1 MIDIKFLR
9 ENPDV
14 VKQNIK
20 NKFQDQKLHLVDEVI
35 ALDKESRACKMHG
48 DELRSKRKSLSDK
61 IGSLMKEGRKDE
73 AEAIKAEVKAIND
86 ELVVNEEKEEKFASE
101 IKERMM
107 KIPNI
112 IDPSVPIGKDDSE
125 NVEVQRFGEP
135 KVPDYEIPYH
145 ADIIEKLNGMDKESA
160 GRTSGVGFYYLIGDI
175 ARLHEAMLACARDYM
190 INAGFTY
197 AIPPFMIR
205 SDVVTGVTI
214 GAAVQAMY
222 LGQVLIGGV
231 ATADMAFV
239 SYPSIALAML
249 AGADANV
256 AVTLAAT
263 VGVLGA
269 ALFTGYEILASVF
282 YQLGDKY
289 IAENNIKKIKIAYM
303 VLPPITSF
311 ILRFGITF
319 TIVMLGSNYAATL
332 LAAIPQIVLHI
343 AGVLGGVLPA
353 VGISILITY
362 TLKDYKFIIFF
373 LIGMICITF
382 ALACP

>member
-1 MIDIKFLR
+1 M
-9 ENPDV
+9 
-14 VKQNIK
+14 
-20 NKFQDQKLHLVDEVI
+20 EV
-35 ALDKESRACKMHG
+35 
-48 DELRSKRKSLSDK
+48 
-61 IGSLMKEGRKDE
+61 
-73 AEAIKAEVKAIND
+73 
-86 ELVVNEEKEEKFASE
+86 
-101 IKERMM
+101 
-107 KIPNI
+107 
-112 IDPSVPIGKDDSE
+112 SVL
-125 NVEVQRFGEP
+125 Q
-135 KVPDYEIPYH
+135 
-145 ADIIEKLNGMDKESA
+145 AA
-160 GRTSGVGFYYLIGDI
+160 LIGISCWLVSVENSQPLGVAFSD
-175 ARLHEAMLACARDYM
+175 AMSKPIVGGTVVGL
-190 INAGFTY
+190 ILG
-197 AIPPFMIR
+197 
-205 SDVVTGVTI
+205 DVVTGVTI

-289 IAENNIKKIKIAYM
+289 IAENNIKKMKIAYM

-382 ALACP
+382 LNLNMVATAVTGTCLAVMYYMYTANNNNNQVESINQNIEEEDELQ